1 MFSKRGKEALRRI
14 FCDHEG
20 LITSS
25 LVIALITHIHH
36 VTTQTHA
43 YMNILLASA
52 YEPATRFRGAAT
64 LITYISHILR
74 DLQFKVTANIT
85 SFPAKLFM
93 TDVCVVGEKK

>member
-1 MFSKRGKEALRRI
+1 MQLENNEAFLENVLKRGGVCRI

-43 YMNILLASA
+43 YMNILLTAL
-52 YEPATRFRGAAT
+52 YNRLLGMVIEKRAT
-64 LITYISHILR
+64 LIHT
-74 DLQFKVTANIT
+74 
-85 SFPAKLFM
+85 
-93 TDVCVVGEKK
+93 